1 MGGYFRLYKF
11 LNNPI
16 TAVIV
21 LLFMLLSC
29 KPEKQPS
36 SAKVTIKESRG
47 KYTLYR
53 NGKPY
58 VIKGGAGYTNF
69 WALKNAG
76 GNTMRIWD
84 TVHLARILDS
94 AQANHLAVIVGLP
107 IANSDYMALYDDPAR
122 VAKQFNA
129 FKRIVNRFKAHPAV
143 LMWCIGNELDFPYKL
158 SYNSFYRA
166 FNQLTDMIHK
176 DDPDHPVTTTLLNFN
191 RKYIFNLKFRCD
203 IDVISFN
210 IFSRITVLREDLKEV
225 SLFWKG
231 PYMLAEWG
239 INGPWQ
245 GTEQT
250 AWGAYIEKTSNKK
263 AELYLNRYQ
272 KYVPVED
279 SRFLGAFVFYWGN
292 KQEGTPTWFSM
303 FDAGGAKS
311 EAVDV
316 MRYVWTGKSYKGTFP
331 QIKDMLLDKK
341 VANDNIFLSPGLQS
355 VAELKMLDK
364 NTIRSVKWEILK
376 EDWFKKNNIHN
387 SKKLKP
393 LQTVIKYGGDL
404 KMDFIAPAGEGPYR
418 IYATVYDNNQHFS
431 TCNIPFYVVAPK

>member
-1 MGGYFRLYKF
+1 MGDYFRLCKF
-11 LNNPI
+11 LNNNI
-16 TAVIV
+16 TVAVV
-21 LLFMLLSC
+21 LLLMLFSC
-29 KPEKQPS
+29 EPEKRSS
-36 SAKVTIKESRG
+36 SAKVAIKENRG

-58 VIKGGAGYTNF
+58 FIKGAAGSTNF
-69 WALKNAG
+69 CALKNAG

-84 TVHLARILDS
+84 TVHLARVLDS
-94 AQANHLAVIVGLP
+94 AAANNLTIIVGLP
-107 IANSDYMALYDDPAR
+107 IANSNYTALYNDPAR

-129 FKRIVNRFKAHPAV
+129 FKRIVARFKAHPAV

-158 SYNSFYRA
+158 SYNSFYKA

-176 DDPDHPVTTTLLNFN
+176 DDPDHPITTTLLNFN
-191 RKYIFNLKFRCD
+191 KKYIFNIKFRCD

-210 IFSRITVLREDLKEV
+210 IFSRIPLLREDLKKV
-225 SLFWKG
+225 SLFWEG

-239 INGPWQ
+239 INGPWE

-263 AELYLNRYQ
+263 AELYLNRYK
-272 KYVPVED
+272 KYVPLED
-279 SRFLGAFVFYWGN
+279 SRLLGAFVFYWGN

-303 FDAGGAKS
+303 FDESGAKS

-316 MRYVWTGKSYKGTFP
+316 MRYLWTGKPYEGTFP
-331 QIKDMLLDKK
+331 QINYMLLDTKG
-341 VANDNIFLSPGLQS
+341 AGDNILLSPRLQS

-364 NTIRSVKWEILK
+364 NKIRSVKWEILK
-376 EDWFKKNNIHN
+376 EDWFKKNNVHS

-393 LQTVIKYGGDL
+393 LKSMIKDAGSL
-404 KMDFIAPAGEGPYR
+404 KIHFISPAEEGPYR
-418 IYATVYDNNQHFS
+418 IYATIYDYNGHFS
-431 TCNIPFYVVAPK
+431 TCNTPFYVVTDK